1 MQKYPM
7 AEGQTRHAPPL
18 SMFMRVGDT
27 VYISGCGAVNELG
40 EFVSP
45 DFEVQMRYTMEM
57 MRSALKAA
65 GVDFKDVVSVRSYV
79 QNSENLPLYNRIY
92 PEYFSAPYPARTTI
106 VNCLPPGLEFEID
119 CIAISKVEK
128 EERA

>member
-1 MQKYPM
+1 MMQKYPM

-18 SMFMRVGDT
+18 SMFRRVGGT

-40 EFVSP
+40 EFVSS
-45 DFEVQMRYTMEM
+45 DFEEQMRYTMGM
-57 MRSALKAA
+57 MRSALNEA
-65 GVDFKDVVSVRSYV
+65 GVNFKDVVSVRSYV

-92 PEYFSAPYPARTTI
+92 PEYFSPPYPARTTI

-119 CIAISKVEK
+119 CIAISKD
-128 EERA
+128 ERE